1 MTFDE
6 ALQFVLAGRAVLF
19 TGAGFSRGAV
29 NIRNTPFKAGAAF
42 AAHLAPLVGLP
53 AGTSLEDAAEWF
65 QRKKGKDRLIE
76 ELQQEFTVKDV
87 THHQIDALKQ
97 PWKRVY
103 TTNYDDVAETAA
115 AKASKRLTPATLS
128 DVIHSLPRTGT
139 LCVHLNGYIDRTK
152 TDLSDSEIKL
162 TDTSYLTQA
171 VIDSQWAATLRQ
183 DFDAARAV
191 VFIGYSTA
199 DIDIRRILYDRPE
212 LKDKSFFIVGP
223 DIDPLSKDKISRF
236 GTVLEI
242 GLEGFNAALAKAAL
256 SYSPDAGFA
265 PLNYCVRR
273 FEPPAGT
280 IPPFEDRHIFDLLL
294 HGDVRPEY
302 VWQSLHGHLEYLV
315 DSKAAGTALA
325 SLESGHRAVAIH
337 SDLGNGK
344 TAVLEV
350 LKVKA
355 FDAGYDVYSVV
366 EATETLFEEL
376 QAVFKSTRKTL
387 LIVEHY
393 ADWLEAIDL
402 IGKQAPG
409 NVVLAF
415 TARTSTHDL
424 MVNRLAERLKPGTLV
439 ELPVDSLHPSE
450 LERIVNLFDR
460 YGLWGD
466 LAAKSQRYRL
476 DHLARACG
484 AEWHAILIDRFKAP
498 QIRDRFAPI
507 IEALAK
513 KKRYYEVVIATL
525 VLNVLE
531 FPPSIDLLLS
541 LCGQTVLEP
550 DFKQDVSVREVLD
563 ASSGRIKLRSS
574 VAGQFILTQFAD
586 PNVLVSVL
594 TRMAKASDGSAR
606 NNHNYF
612 ELLKSLTKF
621 NSLQHVFPEH
631 DRKRAFIRYYEAIK
645 DLYFTRKNP
654 LFWLQYAIACTVFE
668 EFDRAE
674 KYFDTAYALAEA
686 KEYFNAFQIDNHY
699 ARFLLM
705 RAIRSKDVANCMKN
719 FRDAR
724 KLIFEQ
730 IQTERLHYPFRVA
743 RNISEF
749 YDTFAS
755 SLTPAERQEIGRAA
769 KHIIGRID
777 ELPKDRQDQRYVAEC
792 RKAMVHVL
800 DLSQVS

>member
-1 MTFDE
+1 MTFDD

-29 NIRNTPFKAGAAF
+29 NLRNTSFKTGLGLAAY
-42 AAHLAPLVGLP
+42 LASLVGLP
-53 AGTSLEDAAEWF
+53 ADTALEDAAEWF
-65 QRKKGKDRLIE
+65 QRNKGKDRLIE

-87 THHQIDALKQ
+87 TQHQIDVLKQ
-97 PWKRVY
+97 GWKRVY
-103 TTNYDDVAETAA
+103 TTNYDNVAETAA
-115 AKASKRLTPATLS
+115 ARASKRLTPATLS
-128 DVIHSLPRTGT
+128 DMIYSLPRSGT
-139 LCVHLNGYIDRTK
+139 LCVHLNGYIDRIK
-152 TDLSDSEIKL
+152 TDLFDAEIKL

-183 DFDAARAV
+183 DLDAARAV
-191 VFIGYSTA
+191 VFIGYSMA

-212 LKDKSFFIVGP
+212 LKNKSFFIVGP

-242 GLEGFNAALAKAAL
+242 GLEGFNGRLVKASM
-256 SYSPDAGFA
+256 SYSADAGLV
-265 PLNYCVRR
+265 PLNYCVRG
-273 FEPPAGT
+273 FEPPAGAVA
-280 IPPFEDRHIFDLLL
+280 PFEDRFIFDLLL
-294 HGDVRPEY
+294 RGDVHPQY
-302 VWQSLHGHLEYLV
+302 VWQSLHGHLEYFI

-325 SLESGHRAVAIH
+325 SLESGQRAVAIH

-355 FDAGYDVYSVV
+355 FDSGYDVYSVV
-366 EATETLFEEL
+366 EDGDTLFEEL
-376 QAVFKSTRKTL
+376 QAVFKSPRKTL

-393 ADWLEAIDL
+393 ADRLDAIDF
-402 IGKQAPG
+402 IGKHAPD
-409 NVVLAF
+409 NIVLVF

-424 MVNRLAERLKPGTLV
+424 MVNRLAERLKPGTLL
-439 ELPVDSLHPSE
+439 ELPIDSLTQWE
-450 LERIVNLFDR
+450 LEPMVNLFDH

-466 LAAKSQRYRL
+466 LAAKSKRYKL
-476 DHLARACG
+476 DYLTKTCSS
-484 AEWHAILIDRFKAP
+484 EWHAILIDRFKAP
-498 QIRDRFAPI
+498 QIRARFAPI
-507 IEALAK
+507 IETLAK
-513 KKRYYEVVIATL
+513 QKRYYEVVIATL

-531 FPPSIDLLLS
+531 FPSSIDLLLS
-541 LCGQTVLEP
+541 LCGQAVLEA
-550 DFKQDVSVREVLD
+550 DFKQDASVREVLD
-563 ASSGRIKLRSS
+563 ASSGRISLRSS

-594 TRMAKASDGSAR
+594 TKMAKASDGSAR
-606 NNHNYF
+606 NNDNYF
-612 ELLKSLTKF
+612 ELLKSLTRF
-621 NSLQHVFPEH
+621 NSLQHIFPEN
-631 DRKRAFIRYYEAIK
+631 DRKRASIRYYEAIK

-674 KYFDTAYALAEA
+674 KYFDTAYALAEQ
-686 KEYFNAFQIDNHY
+686 KEFNTFQIDNHY

-705 RAIRSKDVANCMKN
+705 RATRSKDPASCMKS

-743 RNISEF
+743 TNIGEF
-749 YDTFAS
+749 YDTFAA
-755 SLTPAERQEIGRAA
+755 SLDSAKRQEIGRAA
-769 KHIIGRID
+769 KHIMGRID
-777 ELPKDRQDQRYVAEC
+777 ELPKERQDQRYVAEC
-792 RKAMVHVL
+792 RKVMEHVL
-800 DLSQVS
+800 ELSQVS